1 MNRLELNYLGSNP
14 YKSGTNTPAIS
25 PHSDFLG
32 GSPSPMSIAVAP
44 IQALTNAAK
53 MGRAYYEGD
62 EETFIDTAGKTAKAI
77 DSALIFVTAATHV
90 GSLAEK
96 VIHKALHSSSTI
108 TIFSV
113 VNKILALPLGI
124 AFAVLA
130 VIEAVYEGVNF
141 ARCYSLMSKFSGS
154 DVAHERK
161 VVANLTKIHRQ
172 YFALD
177 KAESSR
183 ITTFIE
189 KHFEQCSESEKAQ
202 KYENISAKL
211 INVKYADL
219 ARRISPHFSEEIA
232 TNLQSVIQGLQS
244 DNQSERLES
253 LGKGRELLQTVSTQ
267 CKKKLLVHFVALT
280 AIAASMLST
289 AALCLGFGG
298 VAFIA
303 ALTVLGILLS
313 ITHYALENG
322 LLTQRD
328 WNFSVDA
335 AIPGFV
341 KTILC
346 INSSEDA
353 AKGPLATQSAH

>member
-1 MNRLELNYLGSNP
+1 VNKLELNYLVNNP
-14 YKSGTNTPAIS
+14 YKSDTNTPAFS
-25 PHSDFLG
+25 PHSAFLND
-32 GSPSPMSIAVAP
+32 SPSPQSIAVAP

-53 MGRAYYEGD
+53 MGLAYYEGD
-62 EETFIDTAGKTAKAI
+62 EETFIDTAGKVAKAI
-77 DSALIFVTAATHV
+77 DNSLIFVTVATHIA
-90 GSLAEK
+90 SFAER
-96 VIHKALHSSSTI
+96 VIQKALHSSQTI

-113 VNKILALPLGI
+113 VNQILALPLGI
-124 AFAVLA
+124 AFAILA

-141 ARCYSLMSKFSGS
+141 ARCYSLMSKLSGS
-154 DVAHERK
+154 DVAQEKK
-161 VVANLTKIHRQ
+161 VVANLTKIHQQ

-189 KHFEQCSESEKAQ
+189 KHFDQYTEGEKAQ
-202 KYENISAKL
+202 KYEEISAKL
-211 INVKYADL
+211 ISVKYADL

-232 TNLQSVIQGLQS
+232 TDLQSVIQGLQS
-244 DNQSERLES
+244 DSRSERLES
-253 LGKGRELLQTVSTQ
+253 LEKGRELLQTVSTQ

-280 AIAASMLST
+280 AIVASMLSI

-303 ALTVLGILLS
+303 ALTALGILLS
-313 ITHYALENG
+313 ITHYAIEKG
-322 LLTQRD
+322 LLSQRD
-328 WNFSVDA
+328 WNFSIEA

-346 INSSEDA
+346 INSSEASLGDSPQ
-353 AKGPLATQSAH
+353 KQVVH